1 MNEGLVPE
9 DCHTWTSKGDS
20 VNHFD
25 ERAGDEDAQECSI
38 TNTEGKEFS
47 LLCDGSGYKVKA
59 FGTITVELEY
69 VHVKKN
75 ELKESKVERKEHT
88 STAR

>member
-25 ERAGDEDAQECSI
+25 EMAGDEDAQECSI
-38 TNTEGKEFS
+38 TNTKGEELS
-47 LLCDGSGYKVKA
+47 LYCDGSGYKIQA
-59 FGTITVELEY
+59 FGTIKLGLEY
-69 VHVKKN
+69 VHVKK
-75 ELKESKVERKEHT
+75 EE
-88 STAR
+88 

>member
-1 MNEGLVPE
+1 MDEGLVPE

-38 TNTEGKEFS
+38 TNTEGEAFS
-47 LLCDGSGYKVKA
+47 LYCDVGGRVSYKIQA
-59 FGTITVELEY
+59 FGTITVGLEY
-69 VHVKKN
+69 VH
-75 ELKESKVERKEHT
+75 T
-88 STAR
+88 